1 MKENEKL
8 REMLEKLLL
17 LGKEH
22 LGVISDLNGRV
33 EDLEKKL
40 VQNKKK
46 MGKVRRHKPAK
57 TSSSKV
63 AC

>member
-40 VQNKKK
+40 VQNKK